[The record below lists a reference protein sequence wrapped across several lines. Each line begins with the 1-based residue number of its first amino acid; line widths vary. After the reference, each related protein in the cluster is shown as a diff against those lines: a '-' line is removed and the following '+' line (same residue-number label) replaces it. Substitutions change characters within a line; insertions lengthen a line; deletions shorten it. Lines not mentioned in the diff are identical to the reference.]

1 MDGFENYYNNEL
13 KTPYVI
19 NQEEFIEKIKNDER
33 FIFVKY
39 GDGEFYCMNNL
50 IGANCDNDTYCQK
63 LNNGLIES
71 FYNLLEISNNEN
83 VYIGKWHNLEIV
95 RFYLALCYIKYQNTS
110 TKIPF
115 VDYRICLP
123 YFHYN
128 ENHNIFNIVKYIQK
142 SKRYKI
148 VISNDNNT
156 YHKHIFK
163 GDIFIEVPKNSW
175 FINGYYDSIYNK
187 IRDVIKEHPYA
198 LILISAGMGS
208 KVIATNLFLEFKE
221 ISIIDVGSAFD
232 LLSQK
237 KATRDYHLN
246 YDELYDYFKP
256 LLEYQ
261 IL

>member
-39 GDGEFYCMNNL
+39 GDGEFYCMNNVC
-50 IGANCDNDTYCQK
+50 GTNCDNDVYCPE
-63 LNNGLIES
+63 LNNALVES
-71 FYNLLEISNNEN
+71 FYNLIKISKNEN
-83 VYIGKWHNLEIV
+83 VYIGKYLEYHTL
-95 RFYLALCYIKYQNTS
+95 RFYLALCYIQYKNTLS
-110 TKIPF
+110 IPF
-115 VDYRICLP
+115 VDYHICLTH
-123 YFHYN
+123 FDYN
-128 ENHNIFNIVKYIQK
+128 KNHNMFNIVKYIQK

-148 VISNDNNT
+148 VISNINNL

-187 IRDVIKEHPYA
+187 IKDVIKEHPYA

-208 KVIATNLFLEFKE
+208 KVIAANLFQEFKE
-221 ISIIDVGSAFD
+221 ISIIDIGSGFD

-237 KATRDYHLN
+237 KITRDYHIN
-246 YDELYDYFKP
+246 YDELYNYFKP
-256 LLEYQ
+256 LL
-261 IL
+261 